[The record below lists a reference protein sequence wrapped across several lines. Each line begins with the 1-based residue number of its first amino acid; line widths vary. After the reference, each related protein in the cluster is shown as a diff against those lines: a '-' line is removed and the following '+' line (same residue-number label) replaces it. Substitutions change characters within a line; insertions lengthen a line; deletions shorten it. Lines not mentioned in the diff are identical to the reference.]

1 MTWLIDTAHT
11 EIFFSARHL
20 MISNVR
26 GQFQTFSGT
35 IDFDET
41 QPADTTVAVQI
52 DVASLST
59 GDATRDEHL
68 KSPDFFDAGQY
79 PHITFHSAR
88 VAMKDRT
95 HAVLFGDL
103 VIRDQPHEVA
113 LDVEFNGQTKS
124 PWGTSNAGFSA
135 RTQIKRQNWDLNWNI
150 ALETGGWLVGDEVRI
165 SIELEI
171 IKQPEPELL
180 AAAATGNGHGRLGL
194 IG

>member
-1 MTWLIDTAHT
+1 MTWLIDSTHT
-11 EIFFSARHL
+11 EIYFTARHL

-41 QPADTTVAVQI
+41 RPAETAVAVQI
-52 DVASLST
+52 DVASLNT

-68 KSPDFFDAGQY
+68 KSPDFFDAEKY
-79 PHITFHSAR
+79 PHITFHSSR
-88 VAMKDRT
+88 VVMKDQT
-95 HAVLFGDL
+95 HAVLYGAL
-103 VIRDQPHEVA
+103 VIRDQSHEIA
-113 LDVEFNGQTKS
+113 LDVEFNGQVRS
-124 PWGTSNAGFSA
+124 PWGTSNAGFTA
-135 RTQIKRQNWDLNWNI
+135 RTHIKRRAWGLTWNM

-171 IKQPEPELL
+171 IKQPEPELMVV
-180 AAAATGNGHGRLGL
+180 APGNGHGEGL